1 MENTQEVIK
10 QIWAAEQEILDVI
23 HEVCTAH
30 GLRYTLAYGTLIG
43 AVRHDGFIP
52 WDDDID
58 LMMPREDYER
68 LLSIWNDVAP
78 EGYLLQNIRTDSDD
92 IKTFSKIRKD
102 HTTFLQFEFERDV
115 NYHKGVFV
123 DIFPAD
129 RVADGKIANT
139 LQYIDSAVNL
149 LYTRGFRSGA
159 GGIIGLTEKVLLAL
173 PKKLR
178 PMLRRLS
185 EAFIRRWNGREELR
199 WFSPSTIISAKLIDI
214 SVRHKFLV
222 KKLFMFCSTF
232 FCFCAEKKNEDFLK
246 EILKRLDCAPDRA
259 QTNTFYLIDFEKFIQ
274 IEFPKLQKFL
284 QNRFNERWL
293 I

>member
-23 HEVCTAH
+23 HEVCTSH

-43 AVRHDGFIP
+43 AVRHNGFIP

-68 LLSIWNDVAP
+68 LLSIWNGVAP
-78 EGYLLQNIRTDSDD
+78 EGYLLQNIRTDSDY
-92 IKTFSKIRKD
+92 INTFSKIRKD

-139 LQYIDSAVNL
+139 LQYIASAVNL

-199 WFSPSTIISAKLIDI
+199 WFSPSTIISAKRYYSSDIFDNLKKTTFCGKEYTCVANTDAFLRVDYGDYMQLPPEEERVWKHHPIIIDLE
-214 SVRHKFLV
+214 HNYEELV
-222 KKLFMFCSTF
+222 
-232 FCFCAEKKNEDFLK
+232 N
-246 EILKRLDCAPDRA
+246 I
-259 QTNTFYLIDFEKFIQ
+259 
-274 IEFPKLQKFL
+274 
-284 QNRFNERWL
+284 
-293 I
+293 

>member
-23 HEVCTAH
+23 HEVCTSH

-43 AVRHDGFIP
+43 AVRHNGFIP

-78 EGYLLQNIRTDSDD
+78 EGYLLQNIRTDSDY
-92 IKTFSKIRKD
+92 INTFSKIRKD

-139 LQYIDSAVNL
+139 LQYIASAVNL

-199 WFSPSTIISAKLIDI
+199 WFSPSTIISAKRYYSSDIFDNLKKTTFCGKEYTCVANTDAFLRVDYGDYMQLPPEEERVWKHHPIIIDLE
-214 SVRHKFLV
+214 HNYEELV
-222 KKLFMFCSTF
+222 
-232 FCFCAEKKNEDFLK
+232 N
-246 EILKRLDCAPDRA
+246 I
-259 QTNTFYLIDFEKFIQ
+259 
-274 IEFPKLQKFL
+274 
-284 QNRFNERWL
+284 
-293 I
+293 